1 MDFDDGVVLI
11 MAFDVPSPAPRG
23 VEIIEEFRGVDL
35 NSSPTVVSK
44 YRSPEAPN
52 MMRDI
57 PGKVR
62 KRQGY
67 EKLKHYDGQING
79 VFRLNDRTVI
89 HAGDKLFLQNLSSDD
104 TQLYEGMADTRSVG
118 RQFNGK
124 LFLFDGKKALCYGEF
139 EKEGQTPAEGEEP
152 EKEWKVVTLEEK
164 AYVPTIIISRKP
176 TGGGTTLE
184 PINLIG
190 KKFKESFLGTAD
202 DKIYQMTTDNLD
214 ADKLQIRQLVKDGE
228 WKDLKEGTDFSVD
241 RKAGKVTFNTA
252 PGESPVKGM
261 DNVEITAA
269 KTRKGYADKINKCNI
284 MTLFG
289 VNGAIDRM
297 FVSGNPDFV
306 NQDWYC
312 QINDGFYFGDLWYS
326 VLGQDGS
333 AIVGYSVINDRLAAH
348 KSEAEEGRNIILRK
362 GELVEDKPTFPII
375 GSLIG
380 RGALGKYGFGYLGS
394 DPLFLT
400 DLGVMAITAADITG
414 EKYSQN
420 RSFYINEALTA
431 EEKLVD
437 AFAFVWRDFYLLSMG
452 TGRVYLL
459 DGLQKSYE
467 RNTPYSSYQYEC
479 YYWENVPA
487 RVMWE
492 DVEGRLCF
500 GTLDGDIFRFYDNV
514 TSQKSYNDV
523 GAPIKARWD
532 IPDLSGERFY
542 ENKTFRYFSVVL
554 AAAIA
559 TRVEVWVQRKGIWS
573 LLFDSGAK
581 ACYFDF
587 TYINWE
593 RINFSSDNTP
603 RTVGKKIKVKKV
615 DKARFSLRNEAYN
628 EPFGIY
634 KVALEYTESGKYK
647 G

>member
-1 MDFDDGVVLI
+1 
-11 MAFDVPSPAPRG
+11 MAFDIPSPAPRG

-79 VFRLNDRTVI
+79 VFRLNDRIVI
-89 HAGDKLFLQNLSSDD
+89 HAGDKLFLQNMDGDD

-139 EKEGQTPAEGEEP
+139 EIEGQTPAEGEEP
-152 EKEWKVVTLEEK
+152 EKEWKVVALEEK

-190 KKFKESFLGTAD
+190 RQFKESFLGTET
-202 DKIYQMTTDNLD
+202 DKVYQMTTDNLD
-214 ADKLQIRQLVKDGE
+214 EDKVKIRQLVKDGE
-228 WKDLKEGTDFSVD
+228 WKDLTEGTDFSVD
-241 RKAGKVTFNTA
+241 RKAGKITFNTA
-252 PGESPVKGM
+252 PGVSPVTGM
-261 DNVEITAA
+261 DNIEVTAA
-269 KTRKGYADKINKCNI
+269 KTREGYADKINKCNI

-375 GSLIG
+375 GSLMG
-380 RGALGKYGFGYLGS
+380 RGALGKFGFGYLGS

-431 EEKLVD
+431 EEKLAD

-492 DVEGRLCF
+492 DTEGRLCF
-500 GTLDGDIFRFYDNV
+500 GTVDGDIFRFYDDV
-514 TSQKSYNDV
+514 TNQKSYNDV

-603 RTVGKKIKVKKV
+603 RTIGKKIKVKKV

>member
-1 MDFDDGVVLI
+1 

>member
-1 MDFDDGVVLI
+1 
-11 MAFDVPSPAPRG
+11 MAFDIPSPTPRG

-79 VFRLNDRTVI
+79 VFHLDEKILV
-89 HAGDKLFLQNLSSDD
+89 HAGTKLYLQNLEGDD
-104 TQLYEGMADTRSVG
+104 TQLYEDMADVRSVG

-124 LFLFDGKKALCYGEF
+124 MFIFDGKKAICYGEF
-139 EKEGQTPAEGEEP
+139 EKEGQEKPPEGEEA
-152 EKEWKVVTLEEK
+152 EKEWKLVSLEEK

-190 KKFKESFLGTAD
+190 KKFKESFLGTAE

-214 ADKLQIRQLVKDGE
+214 ADQLRIRQLVKDGE
-228 WKDLKEGTDFSVD
+228 WKDLTEGKDFSVD

-261 DNVEITAA
+261 DNIEITAA
-269 KTRKGYADKINKCNI
+269 KSRKGYADKINKCDI

-297 FVSGNPDFV
+297 FVSGNPDFP

-380 RGALGKYGFGYLGS
+380 RGALGKYAFGYLGS

-431 EEKLVD
+431 EEKLAD

-492 DVEGRLCF
+492 DGDGRLCF
-500 GTLDGDIFRFYDNV
+500 GTSGGDIFRFYDNV
-514 TSQKSYNDV
+514 VSQKSYNDV
-523 GAPIKARWD
+523 GEPIKARWD
-532 IPDLSGERFY
+532 IPDLSGQRFY

-559 TRVEVWVQRKGIWS
+559 TRVEVWVERKGIWS

-603 RTVGKKIKVKKV
+603 RTIGKKIKVKKV

-628 EPFGIY
+628 EPFGVY

>member
-1 MDFDDGVVLI
+1 
-11 MAFDVPSPAPRG
+11 MAFDIPSPAPRG

-79 VFRLNDRTVI
+79 VFRLNDRIVI
-89 HAGDKLFLQNLSSDD
+89 HAGDKLFLQNMDGDD

-124 LFLFDGKKALCYGEF
+124 LFIFDGKKALCYGEF
-139 EKEGQTPAEGEEP
+139 EIEGQTPAEGEEP
-152 EKEWKVVTLEEK
+152 EKEWKVVALEEK

-190 KKFKESFLGTAD
+190 RQFKESFLGTET
-202 DKIYQMTTDNLD
+202 DKVYQMTTDNLD
-214 ADKLQIRQLVKDGE
+214 EDKVKIRQLVKDGE
-228 WKDLKEGTDFSVD
+228 WKDLTEGTDFSVD
-241 RKAGKVTFNTA
+241 RKAGKITFNTA
-252 PGESPVKGM
+252 PGVSPVTGM
-261 DNVEITAA
+261 DNIEVTAA
-269 KTRKGYADKINKCNI
+269 KTREGYADKINKCNI

-375 GSLIG
+375 GSLMG
-380 RGALGKYGFGYLGS
+380 RGALGKFGFGYLGS

-431 EEKLVD
+431 EEKLAD

-500 GTLDGDIFRFYDNV
+500 GTVGGDIFRFYDNV

-532 IPDLSGERFY
+532 IPDLSGDRFY

-603 RTVGKKIKVKKV
+603 RTIGKKVKVKKV

>member
-11 MAFDVPSPAPRG
+11 MAFDIPSPAPRG

-79 VFRLNDRTVI
+79 VFRLNDKIVI
-89 HAGDKLFLQNLSSDD
+89 HAGDKLFLQNMEGDD

-124 LFLFDGKKALCYGEF
+124 LFIFDGKKAICYGEF

-152 EKEWKVVTLEEK
+152 EKEWKVVALEEK

-431 EEKLVD
+431 EEKLAD

-500 GTLDGDIFRFYDNV
+500 GTVGGDIFRFYDNV

-532 IPDLSGERFY
+532 IPDLSGDRFY

-559 TRVEVWVQRKGIWS
+559 TRVEVWVERKGIWS

-603 RTVGKKIKVKKV
+603 RTIGKKVKVKKV

>member
-1 MDFDDGVVLI
+1 

-79 VFRLNDRTVI
+79 VFRLNDSIVI

-124 LFLFDGKKALCYGEF
+124 LFIFDGKKAICYGAF
-139 EKEGQTPAEGEEP
+139 EKEGQTPAEGEEL

-190 KKFKESFLGTAD
+190 KKFKESFLGTAE

-214 ADKLQIRQLVKDGE
+214 EDKLQIRQLVKDGE
-228 WKDLKEGTDFSVD
+228 WKDLTEGTDFSVD

-431 EEKLVD
+431 EEKLAD

-500 GTLDGDIFRFYDNV
+500 GTVGGDIFRFYDNV

>member
-1 MDFDDGVVLI
+1 
-11 MAFDVPSPAPRG
+11 
-23 VEIIEEFRGVDL
+23 
-35 NSSPTVVSK
+35 
-44 YRSPEAPN
+44 
-52 MMRDI
+52 
-57 PGKVR
+57 
-62 KRQGY
+62 
-67 EKLKHYDGQING
+67 
-79 VFRLNDRTVI
+79 
-89 HAGDKLFLQNLSSDD
+89 
-104 TQLYEGMADTRSVG
+104 MADVRSVG

-124 LFLFDGKKALCYGEF
+124 LFVFDGKKALCYGEF
-139 EKEGQTPAEGEEP
+139 EKKGQIPANGEEP

-190 KKFKESFLGTAD
+190 RQFKESFLGTET
-202 DKIYQMTTDNLD
+202 DKVYQMTTDNLD
-214 ADKLQIRQLVKDGE
+214 EDKVKIRQLVKDGE
-228 WKDLKEGTDFSVD
+228 WKDLEEGKDFTVD
-241 RKAGKVTFNTA
+241 RKAGKITFNTA
-252 PGESPVKGM
+252 PGVSPVKGM

-362 GELVEDKPTFPII
+362 GELVNDKPTFPII
-375 GSLIG
+375 GSLMG

-420 RSFYINEALTA
+420 RSFYINEELTA
-431 EEKLVD
+431 EEKLAD

-459 DGLQKSYE
+459 DGLQKAYE

-492 DVEGRLCF
+492 DAEGRLCF
-500 GTLDGDIFRFYDNV
+500 GTANGDIFRFYDDV
-514 TSQKSYNDV
+514 TNQKSYNDV
-523 GAPIKARWD
+523 GAPIQARWD

-559 TRVEVWVQRKGIWS
+559 TRVEVWVERKGIWS

-603 RTVGKKIKVKKV
+603 RTIGKKIKVKKV

>member
-1 MDFDDGVVLI
+1 

-35 NSSPTVVSK
+35 NSSPTVVSQ

-79 VFRLNDRTVI
+79 VFRLNDRIVI

-124 LFLFDGKKALCYGEF
+124 LFIFDGKKAICYGEF

-190 KKFKESFLGTAD
+190 KKFKESFLGTAE

-214 ADKLQIRQLVKDGE
+214 EEKLKIRQLVKDGE
-228 WKDLKEGTDFSVD
+228 WKDLEEGKDFSVD

-431 EEKLVD
+431 EEKLAD

-467 RNTPYSSYQYEC
+467 RNAPYSSYQYEC

-500 GTLDGDIFRFYDNV
+500 GTVDGDIFRFYDNV

-532 IPDLSGERFY
+532 IPDLSGDRFY

-559 TRVEVWVQRKGIWS
+559 TRVEVWVERKGIWS

-603 RTVGKKIKVKKV
+603 RTIGKKIKVKKV

>member
-11 MAFDVPSPAPRG
+11 MAFDIPSPAPRG

-79 VFRLNDRTVI
+79 VFRLNDRIVI
-89 HAGDKLFLQNLSSDD
+89 HAGDKLFLQNTEGDD

-124 LFLFDGKKALCYGEF
+124 LFIFDGKKAICYGEF

-152 EKEWKVVTLEEK
+152 EKEWKVVALEEK

-190 KKFKESFLGTAD
+190 KKFKESFLGTAE

-228 WKDLKEGTDFSVD
+228 WKDLTEGTDFSVD

-431 EEKLVD
+431 EEKLAD

-500 GTLDGDIFRFYDNV
+500 GTVDGDIFRFYDNV

-581 ACYFDF
+581 ACYCLLY
-587 TYINWE
+587 T
-593 RINFSSDNTP
+593 SPSP
-603 RTVGKKIKVKKV
+603 R
-615 DKARFSLRNEAYN
+615 D
-628 EPFGIY
+628 
-634 KVALEYTESGKYK
+634 
-647 G
+647 

>member
-1 MDFDDGVVLI
+1 

-375 GSLIG
+375 GSLMG

-431 EEKLVD
+431 EEKLAD

-500 GTLDGDIFRFYDNV
+500 GTVDGDIFRFYDNV

-532 IPDLSGERFY
+532 IPDLSGDRFY

>member
-11 MAFDVPSPAPRG
+11 MAFDIPSPAPRG

-79 VFRLNDRTVI
+79 VFRLNDRIVI

-124 LFLFDGKKALCYGEF
+124 KAICYGEF

-152 EKEWKVVTLEEK
+152 EKEWKVVALEEK

-190 KKFKESFLGTAD
+190 KKFKESFLGTAE

-228 WKDLKEGTDFSVD
+228 WKDLTEGTDFSVD

-375 GSLIG
+375 GSLMG
-380 RGALGKYGFGYLGS
+380 RGALGKFGFGYLGS

-431 EEKLVD
+431 EEKLAD

-500 GTLDGDIFRFYDNV
+500 GTVGGDIFRFYDNV

-532 IPDLSGERFY
+532 IPDLSGDRFY

-559 TRVEVWVQRKGIWS
+559 TRVEVWVERKGIWS

>member
-1 MDFDDGVVLI
+1 

-79 VFRLNDRTVI
+79 VFRLNEKIVI
-89 HAGDKLFLQNLSSDD
+89 HAGDKLFLQNTEGDD

-124 LFLFDGKKALCYGEF
+124 LFIFDGKKAICYGEF
-139 EKEGQTPAEGEEP
+139 EKEGQTPVEGEEP
-152 EKEWKVVTLEEK
+152 EKEWKVVALEEK

-431 EEKLVD
+431 EEKLAD

-500 GTLDGDIFRFYDNV
+500 GTVDGDIFRFYDNV

>member
-1 MDFDDGVVLI
+1 

-52 MMRDI
+52 MVRDI

-79 VFRLNDRTVI
+79 VFRLNDRIVI
-89 HAGDKLFLQNLSSDD
+89 HAGDKLFLQNLSGDD

-124 LFLFDGKKALCYGEF
+124 LFIFDGKKAICYGEF

-190 KKFKESFLGTAD
+190 RQFKESFLGTET
-202 DKIYQMTTDNLD
+202 DKVYQMTTDNLD
-214 ADKLQIRQLVKDGE
+214 EDKVKIRQLVKDGE
-228 WKDLKEGTDFSVD
+228 WKDLEEGKDFTVD
-241 RKAGKVTFNTA
+241 RKAGKITFNTA
-252 PGESPVKGM
+252 PGVSPVKGM

-362 GELVEDKPTFPII
+362 GELVNDKPTFPII
-375 GSLIG
+375 GSLMG

-420 RSFYINEALTA
+420 RSFYINEELTA
-431 EEKLVD
+431 EEKLAD

-459 DGLQKSYE
+459 DGLQKAYE

-492 DVEGRLCF
+492 DAEGRLCF
-500 GTLDGDIFRFYDNV
+500 GTANGDIFRFYDDV
-514 TSQKSYNDV
+514 TNQKSYNDV
-523 GAPIKARWD
+523 GAPIQARWD

-559 TRVEVWVQRKGIWS
+559 TRVEVWVERKGIWS

-603 RTVGKKIKVKKV
+603 RTIGKKIKVKKV

>member
-1 MDFDDGVVLI
+1 MDFYDGVVLS

-79 VFRLNDRTVI
+79 VFRLNDRIVI
-89 HAGDKLFLQNLSSDD
+89 HAGDKLFLQNLSNDD

-124 LFLFDGKKALCYGEF
+124 LFIFDGKKAICYGEF
-139 EKEGQTPAEGEEP
+139 EKDGQTPAEGEEP
-152 EKEWKVVTLEEK
+152 EKEWKVVALEEK

-190 KKFKESFLGTAD
+190 KKFKESFLGTAE

-214 ADKLQIRQLVKDGE
+214 EDKLQIRQLVKDGE
-228 WKDLKEGTDFSVD
+228 WKDLTEGTDFSVD

-362 GELVEDKPTFPII
+362 GELVNDKPTFPII
-375 GSLIG
+375 GSLMG

-420 RSFYINEALTA
+420 RSFYINEELTA
-431 EEKLVD
+431 EEKLAD

-459 DGLQKSYE
+459 DGLQKAYE

-500 GTLDGDIFRFYDNV
+500 GTVGGDIFRFYDNV

-559 TRVEVWVQRKGIWS
+559 TRVEVWVERKGIWS

-603 RTVGKKIKVKKV
+603 RTIGKKIKVKKV

>member
-1 MDFDDGVVLI
+1 
-11 MAFDVPSPAPRG
+11 MAFNIPKPAPRG

-44 YRSPEAPN
+44 YRSPKAPN

-79 VFRLNDRTVI
+79 VFRLDERIVI
-89 HAGDKLFLQNLSSDD
+89 HAGQKLFLQNMEGDD
-104 TQLYEGMADTRSVG
+104 TQLYEGMADVRSVG

-139 EKEGQTPAEGEEP
+139 EKKGQIPANGEEP

-190 KKFKESFLGTAD
+190 KKFKESFLGTAE

-214 ADKLQIRQLVKDGE
+214 EEKLKIRQLVKDGE
-228 WKDLKEGTDFSVD
+228 WKDLEEGKDFSVD

-252 PGESPVKGM
+252 PGVSPVKGM

-284 MTLFG
+284 ITLFG

-362 GELVEDKPTFPII
+362 GELVEDKPTFPVI

-380 RGALGKYGFGYLGS
+380 RGALGKFGFGYLGS

-420 RSFYINEALTA
+420 RSFYINEELTA
-431 EEKLVD
+431 EEKLAD

-459 DGLQKSYE
+459 DGLQKAYE

-492 DVEGRLCF
+492 DAEGRLCF
-500 GTLDGDIFRFYDNV
+500 GTANGDIFRFYDDV
-514 TSQKSYNDV
+514 TNQKSYNDV
-523 GAPIKARWD
+523 GAPIQARWD

-559 TRVEVWVQRKGIWS
+559 TRVEVWVERKGIWS

-603 RTVGKKIKVKKV
+603 RTIGKKIKVKKV

>member
-1 MDFDDGVVLI
+1 
-11 MAFDVPSPAPRG
+11 MAFDIPSPAPRG

-79 VFRLNDRTVI
+79 VFRLNDRIVI
-89 HAGDKLFLQNLSSDD
+89 HAGDKLFLQNMDGDD

-124 LFLFDGKKALCYGEF
+124 LFIFDGKKALCYGEF
-139 EKEGQTPAEGEEP
+139 EIEGQTPAEGEEP
-152 EKEWKVVTLEEK
+152 EKEWKVVALEEK

-190 KKFKESFLGTAD
+190 RQFKESFLGTET
-202 DKIYQMTTDNLD
+202 DKVYQMTTDNLD
-214 ADKLQIRQLVKDGE
+214 EDKVKIRQLVKDGE
-228 WKDLKEGTDFSVD
+228 WKDLTEGTDFSVD
-241 RKAGKVTFNTA
+241 RKAGKITFNTA
-252 PGESPVKGM
+252 PGVSPVTGM
-261 DNVEITAA
+261 DNIEVTAA
-269 KTRKGYADKINKCNI
+269 KTREGYADKINKCNI

-375 GSLIG
+375 GSLMG
-380 RGALGKYGFGYLGS
+380 RGALGKFGFGYLGS

-431 EEKLVD
+431 EEKLAD

-500 GTLDGDIFRFYDNV
+500 GTVGGDIFRFYDNV

-532 IPDLSGERFY
+532 IPDLSGDRFY

-593 RINFSSDNTP
+593 RINFSSDTTP
-603 RTVGKKIKVKKV
+603 RTIGKKVKVKKV

>member
-1 MDFDDGVVLI
+1 
-11 MAFDVPSPAPRG
+11 MAFDIPSPAPRG

-79 VFRLNDRTVI
+79 VFRLNDRIVI
-89 HAGDKLFLQNLSSDD
+89 HAGDKLFLQNMDGDD

-124 LFLFDGKKALCYGEF
+124 LFIFDGKKALCYGEF
-139 EKEGQTPAEGEEP
+139 EIEGQTPAEGEEP
-152 EKEWKVVTLEEK
+152 EKEWKVVALEEK

-190 KKFKESFLGTAD
+190 RQFKESFLGTET
-202 DKIYQMTTDNLD
+202 DKVYQMTTDNLD
-214 ADKLQIRQLVKDGE
+214 EDKVKIRQLVKDGE
-228 WKDLKEGTDFSVD
+228 WKDLTEGTDFSVD
-241 RKAGKVTFNTA
+241 RKAGKITFNTA

-261 DNVEITAA
+261 DNIEITAA

-380 RGALGKYGFGYLGS
+380 RGALGKFGFGYLGS

-431 EEKLVD
+431 EEKLAD

-500 GTLDGDIFRFYDNV
+500 GTVGGDIFRFYDNV

-532 IPDLSGERFY
+532 IPDLSGDRFY

-603 RTVGKKIKVKKV
+603 RTIGKKVKVKKV

>member
-1 MDFDDGVVLI
+1 

-79 VFRLNDRTVI
+79 VFRLNDKIVI
-89 HAGDKLFLQNLSSDD
+89 HAGDKLFLQNTEGDD

-124 LFLFDGKKALCYGEF
+124 LFIFDGKKAICYGEF

-152 EKEWKVVTLEEK
+152 EKEWKVVALEEK

-190 KKFKESFLGTAD
+190 KKFKESFLGTAE

-312 QINDGFYFGDLWYS
+312 QINDGCYFGDLCYS
-326 VLGQDGS
+326 ALGQDGS

-431 EEKLVD
+431 EEKLAD

-500 GTLDGDIFRFYDNV
+500 GTVGGDIFRFYDNV

-532 IPDLSGERFY
+532 IPDLSGDRFY

-634 KVALEYTESGKYK
+634 KVALEYTESGK
-647 G
+647 

>member
-1 MDFDDGVVLI
+1 
-11 MAFDVPSPAPRG
+11 MAFDIPSPAPRG

-79 VFRLNDRTVI
+79 VFRLNDRIVI
-89 HAGDKLFLQNLSSDD
+89 HAGDKLFLQNMDGDD

-124 LFLFDGKKALCYGEF
+124 LFIFDGKKALCYGEF
-139 EKEGQTPAEGEEP
+139 EIEGQTPAEGEEP
-152 EKEWKVVTLEEK
+152 EKEWKVVALEEK

-190 KKFKESFLGTAD
+190 RQFKESFLGTET
-202 DKIYQMTTDNLD
+202 DKVYQMTTDNLD
-214 ADKLQIRQLVKDGE
+214 EDKLQIRQLVKDGE
-228 WKDLKEGTDFSVD
+228 WKDLTEGTDFSVD

-431 EEKLVD
+431 EEKLAD

-500 GTLDGDIFRFYDNV
+500 GTVGGDIFRFYDNV

>member
-1 MDFDDGVVLI
+1 

-52 MMRDI
+52 MVRDI

-79 VFRLNDRTVI
+79 VFRLNDRIVI

-124 LFLFDGKKALCYGEF
+124 LFIFDGKKAICYGEF

-190 KKFKESFLGTAD
+190 KKFKESFLGTAE

-214 ADKLQIRQLVKDGE
+214 EDKLQIRQLVKDGE
-228 WKDLKEGTDFSVD
+228 WKDLEEGKDFSVD

-252 PGESPVKGM
+252 PGVSPVKGM

-284 MTLFG
+284 ITLFG

-362 GELVEDKPTFPII
+362 GELVNDKPTFPII
-375 GSLIG
+375 GSLMG

-420 RSFYINEALTA
+420 RSFYINEELTA
-431 EEKLVD
+431 EEKLAD

-459 DGLQKSYE
+459 DGLQKAYE

-500 GTLDGDIFRFYDNV
+500 GTANGDIFRFYDDV
-514 TSQKSYNDV
+514 TNQKSYNDV
-523 GAPIKARWD
+523 GAPIQARWD

-559 TRVEVWVQRKGIWS
+559 TRVEVWVERKGIWS

>member
-1 MDFDDGVVLI
+1 

-35 NSSPTVVSK
+35 NSSPTVVSQ

-79 VFRLNDRTVI
+79 VFRLNDRIVI

-124 LFLFDGKKALCYGEF
+124 LFIFDGKKAICYGEF

-190 KKFKESFLGTAD
+190 KKFKESFLGTAE

-214 ADKLQIRQLVKDGE
+214 EDKLQIRQLVKDGE
-228 WKDLKEGTDFSVD
+228 WKDLEEGKDFSVD

-431 EEKLVD
+431 EEKLAD

-459 DGLQKSYE
+459 DGLQKAYE

-492 DVEGRLCF
+492 DAEGRLCF
-500 GTLDGDIFRFYDNV
+500 GTANGDIFRFYDDV
-514 TSQKSYNDV
+514 TNQKSYNDV
-523 GAPIKARWD
+523 GAPIQARWD

-559 TRVEVWVQRKGIWS
+559 TRVEVWVERKGIWS

>member
-79 VFRLNDRTVI
+79 VFRLNEKIVI
-89 HAGDKLFLQNLSSDD
+89 HAGDKLFLQNLSGDD
-104 TQLYEGMADTRSVG
+104 TQLYEGMADVRSVG

-124 LFLFDGKKALCYGEF
+124 LFIFDGKKAICYGEF
-139 EKEGQTPAEGEEP
+139 EKEGQTPVEGEEP
-152 EKEWKVVTLEEK
+152 EKEWKVVALEEK

-252 PGESPVKGM
+252 PGVSPVTGM
-261 DNVEITAA
+261 DNIEVTAA
-269 KTRKGYADKINKCNI
+269 KTREGYADKINKCNI

-375 GSLIG
+375 GSLMG
-380 RGALGKYGFGYLGS
+380 RGALGKFGFGYLGS

-431 EEKLVD
+431 EEKLAD

-500 GTLDGDIFRFYDNV
+500 GTVGGDIFRFYDNV

-532 IPDLSGERFY
+532 IPDLSGDRFY

-603 RTVGKKIKVKKV
+603 RTIGKKVKVKKV

>member
-1 MDFDDGVVLI
+1 

-52 MMRDI
+52 MVRDI

-79 VFRLNDRTVI
+79 VFRLNDRIVI
-89 HAGDKLFLQNLSSDD
+89 HAGDKLFLQNLSGDD

-124 LFLFDGKKALCYGEF
+124 LFIFDGKKAICYGEF

-190 KKFKESFLGTAD
+190 KKFKESFLGTAE

-214 ADKLQIRQLVKDGE
+214 EEKLKIRQLVKDGK
-228 WKDLKEGTDFSVD
+228 WKDLEEGKDFSVD

-252 PGESPVKGM
+252 PGVSPVKGM

-297 FVSGNPDFV
+297 FVSGNPDFP

-362 GELVEDKPTFPII
+362 GELVNDKPTFPII
-375 GSLIG
+375 GSLMG

-420 RSFYINEALTA
+420 RSFYINEELTA
-431 EEKLVD
+431 EEKLAD

-459 DGLQKSYE
+459 DGLQKAYE

-492 DVEGRLCF
+492 DAEGRLCF
-500 GTLDGDIFRFYDNV
+500 GTANGDIFRFYDDV
-514 TSQKSYNDV
+514 TNQKSYNDV
-523 GAPIKARWD
+523 GAPIQARWD

-559 TRVEVWVQRKGIWS
+559 TRVEVWVERKGIWS
-573 LLFDSGAK
+573 LLFDSGAR

-634 KVALEYTESGKYK
+634 KVALEYIESGKYK

>member
-1 MDFDDGVVLI
+1 

-375 GSLIG
+375 GSLMG

-431 EEKLVD
+431 EEKLAD

-500 GTLDGDIFRFYDNV
+500 GTVDGDIFRFYDNV

>member
-11 MAFDVPSPAPRG
+11 MAFDIPSPAPRG

-79 VFRLNDRTVI
+79 VFRLNDKIVI
-89 HAGDKLFLQNLSSDD
+89 HAGDKLFLQNMEGDD

-124 LFLFDGKKALCYGEF
+124 LFIFDGKKALCYGEF
-139 EKEGQTPAEGEEP
+139 EIEGQTPAEGEEP
-152 EKEWKVVTLEEK
+152 EKEWKVVALEEK

-190 KKFKESFLGTAD
+190 RQFKESFLGTET
-202 DKIYQMTTDNLD
+202 DKVYQMTTDNLD
-214 ADKLQIRQLVKDGE
+214 EDKVQIRQLVKDGE

-261 DNVEITAA
+261 DNIEITAA

-431 EEKLVD
+431 EEKLAD

-500 GTLDGDIFRFYDNV
+500 GTVDGDIFRFYDNV

>member
-1 MDFDDGVVLI
+1 

-375 GSLIG
+375 GSLMG

-431 EEKLVD
+431 EEKLAD

-500 GTLDGDIFRFYDNV
+500 GTVDGDIFRFYDNV

-532 IPDLSGERFY
+532 IPDLSGDRFY

-603 RTVGKKIKVKKV
+603 RTIGKKVKVKKV

>member
-1 MDFDDGVVLI
+1 
-11 MAFDVPSPAPRG
+11 
-23 VEIIEEFRGVDL
+23 
-35 NSSPTVVSK
+35 
-44 YRSPEAPN
+44 

-79 VFRLNDRTVI
+79 VFRLDERIVI
-89 HAGDKLFLQNLSSDD
+89 HAGQKLFLQNMEGDD
-104 TQLYEGMADTRSVG
+104 TQLYEGMADVRSVG

-139 EKEGQTPAEGEEP
+139 EKKGQIPANGEEP

-190 KKFKESFLGTAD
+190 RQFKESFLGTET
-202 DKIYQMTTDNLD
+202 DKVYQMTTDNLD
-214 ADKLQIRQLVKDGE
+214 EDKVKIRQLVKDGE
-228 WKDLKEGTDFSVD
+228 WKDLEEGKDFSVD

-252 PGESPVKGM
+252 PGVSPVKGM

-284 MTLFG
+284 ITLFG

-297 FVSGNPDFV
+297 FVSGNPDFP

-362 GELVEDKPTFPII
+362 GELVEDKPTFPVI

-380 RGALGKYGFGYLGS
+380 RGALGKFGFGYLGS

-420 RSFYINEALTA
+420 RSFYINEELTA
-431 EEKLVD
+431 EEKLAD

-459 DGLQKSYE
+459 DGLQKAYE

-492 DVEGRLCF
+492 DAEGRLCF
-500 GTLDGDIFRFYDNV
+500 GTANGDIFRFYDDV
-514 TSQKSYNDV
+514 TNQKSYNDV
-523 GAPIKARWD
+523 GAPIQARWD

-559 TRVEVWVQRKGIWS
+559 TRVEVWVERKGIWS

-603 RTVGKKIKVKKV
+603 RTIGKKIKVKKV

>member
-124 LFLFDGKKALCYGEF
+124 LFIFDGKKAICYGEF
-139 EKEGQTPAEGEEP
+139 EKEGQTPVEGEEP
-152 EKEWKVVTLEEK
+152 EKEWKVVALEEK

-431 EEKLVD
+431 EEKLAD

-500 GTLDGDIFRFYDNV
+500 GTVDGDIFRFYDNV

-532 IPDLSGERFY
+532 IPDLSGDRFY